1 MRPLGLKGAKVL
13 PLTPA
18 HGKKK
23 DEESYSEPVYYAPH
37 GQANFPFFT
46 DPSKT
51 EYSTVRQDLD
61 GHLIL
66 PDTHGS
72 NMVAE
77 QATFRDLSARIIR

>member
-1 MRPLGLKGAKVL
+1 
-13 PLTPA
+13 LTPA

-23 DEESYSEPVYYAPH
+23 DEESYPGPVYYAAD
-37 GQANFPFFT
+37 GQGNFPFFI

-51 EYSTVRQDLD
+51 EYFTVRQDLD
-61 GHLIL
+61 DDLIL

-77 QATFRDLSARIIR
+77 QTTFGDLSARIIR